1 MPRPSIGDTAMTDA
15 GRQAHYRA
23 ARAAGTAVVRLRRP
37 VDRRSLLTRWCDTS
51 AELSEPQA
59 DYAAWLENLPEN
71 LHAGATVEALRVI
84 VQRDLSDLPAIEPP
98 RGFGRD

>member
-1 MPRPSIGDTAMTDA
+1 VTPQWPPPGVRHVLSEL
-15 GRQAHYRA
+15 QAHY
-23 ARAAGTAVVRLRRP
+23 
-37 VDRRSLLTRWCDTS
+37 
-51 AELSEPQA
+51 
-59 DYAAWLENLPEN
+59 AAWPENLPEN

>member
-1 MPRPSIGDTAMTDA
+1 MPLEL
-15 GRQAHYRA
+15 QAHY
-23 ARAAGTAVVRLRRP
+23 
-37 VDRRSLLTRWCDTS
+37 
-51 AELSEPQA
+51 
-59 DYAAWLENLPEN
+59 AAWPENLPEN